1 MKIFLF
7 GYGQMGKE
15 IERMAKEIGH
25 EIIHISDPPQN
36 MPFDM
41 AKLQEADVAIDYSG
55 PDSAVENIYRCF
67 DAKTAVVIGS
77 TGWYD
82 MLPAVSEKCVQHNGT
97 FFYSPNYSI
106 GVNILFKINEILAR
120 FMSSFGQYAAEVHEV
135 HHLKKLDKPSGTAIR
150 LANDIINNSEIY
162 KNWVCLPEGEQIS
175 TQITDMPV
183 YYLREPDVVGI
194 HEVKYFSDIDELS
207 IRHKAN
213 SRKGFV
219 LGTLI
224 ATEWIIDKR
233 GIYTMSDLLNF

>member
-15 IERMAKEIGH
+15 IELMANNIGH

-36 MPFDM
+36 LPFDM
-41 AKLQEADVAIDYSG
+41 EKLKEADVAIDYSG
-55 PDSAVENIYRCF
+55 PSAVVENIYHCF
-67 DAKTAVVIGS
+67 DANTPVVVGT

-82 MLPAVSEKCVQHNGT
+82 MLPAVSEKCVQHSAT

-120 FMSSFGQYAAEVHEV
+120 FMSSFGQYAAEVHEA
-135 HHLKKLDKPSGTAIR
+135 HHLKKVDKPSGTAIR
-150 LANDIINNSEIY
+150 LANDILTNSDIY
-162 KNWVCLPEGEQIS
+162 KNWLCLPENENMPAENK
-175 TQITDMPV
+175 DLPV

-224 ATEWIIDKR
+224 ATEWIVDKR